1 MTGNCLVRFGGGVKH
16 LKNNGD
22 CFSFVNSTQFV
33 LKISSN
39 VHNMQTGYIFHS
51 TLIILIGVTLFL
63 SLREVWCVFEFFI
76 DYRFFILMIMLSLF
90 LFNSVDNKNKF

>member
-1 MTGNCLVRFGGGVKH
+1 M
-16 LKNNGD
+16 
-22 CFSFVNSTQFV
+22 NSTQFV

-51 TLIILIGVTLFL
+51 TLMILIGVTLFL